1 MMRFQS
7 ASRSD
12 VGLKRKINE
21 DSFLDRADQSLWVV
35 ADGMGGHE
43 AGEVASAMVVDALK
57 NAVTEIELGP
67 ALRQV
72 EDALQQA
79 NAAMVDMMLGDRRRK
94 MGSTTVGLVIADD
107 GRYFCF
113 WVGDSRAYRIRD
125 GEIQQITR
133 DHSLVQKLI
142 DNKLLSPEDAASHP
156 DANVITRAV
165 GADRLL
171 EIDHVVDVA
180 RPSDIFVLASDGL
193 TRCVEDQ
200 EIRQA
205 VTTGNPNQACVELVD
220 KVLARGAPDN
230 VTVIVVR
237 VV

>member
-1 MMRFQS
+1 MRFHS
-7 ASRSD
+7 ASRTD

-21 DSFLDRADQSLWVV
+21 DSLLDRADRSMWVV

-43 AGEVASAMVVDALK
+43 AGEVASAMVVEAIEQ
-57 NAVTEIELGP
+57 AVTEIELGP

-72 EDALQQA
+72 EEALQHA
-79 NAAMVDMMLGDRRRK
+79 NATMVEMMLGDRLRK
-94 MGSTTVGLVIADD
+94 MGSTAVGLVVADD

-113 WVGDSRAYRIRD
+113 WVGDSRAYHVRD
-125 GEIQQITR
+125 GRITQITR

-142 DNKLLSPEDAASHP
+142 DNRLITPEEAAHHP

-165 GADRLL
+165 GADKLL

-180 RPSDIFVLASDGL
+180 QPNDIFVLASDGL
-193 TRCVEDQ
+193 TRCVDSE
-200 EIRQA
+200 EICRV
-205 VTTGNPNQACVELVD
+205 VTSRNPGQACAELVD
-220 KVLARGAPDN
+220 LVLARGAPDN
-230 VTVIVVR
+230 VSVIVVR